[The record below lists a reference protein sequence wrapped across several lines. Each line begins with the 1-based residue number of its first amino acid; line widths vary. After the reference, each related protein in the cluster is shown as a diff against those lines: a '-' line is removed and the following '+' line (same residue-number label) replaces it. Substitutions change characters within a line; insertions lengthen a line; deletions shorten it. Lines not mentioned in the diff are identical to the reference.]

1 MPLLDSERELRDRF
15 FQTMVEATYPLQD
28 GLDREITLKALIQA
42 AEMLKE
48 RLEQELDELRQEA
61 D

>member
-1 MPLLDSERELRDRF
+1 MQLLESERELRDRF
-15 FQTMVEATYPLQD
+15 FQTMAEATYPLQD

-48 RLEQELDELRQEA
+48 RLEQELDELRQES